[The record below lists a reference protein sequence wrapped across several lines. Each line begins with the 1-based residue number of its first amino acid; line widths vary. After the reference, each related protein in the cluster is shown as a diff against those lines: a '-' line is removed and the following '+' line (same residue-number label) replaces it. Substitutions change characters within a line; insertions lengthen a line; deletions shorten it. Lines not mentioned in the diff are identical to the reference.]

1 MTNSILDQKVL
12 YELTHIESNSFRN
25 LGKVV
30 CGTITNFSTL
40 KLLSLIIK
48 KVAIIPEVFFEK

>member
-12 YELTHIESNSFRN
+12 YELPHIESNSFRN

-30 CGTITNFSTL
+30 CRTIPNFSIL